1 MRAFFALLVAFLVT
15 VPAAFAA
22 PSSYRLEKLDEGI
35 YAALAVPG
43 RQTSSNALVMECEE
57 DVVVAGAHFTGRAIR
72 DLTAQVAQ
80 VTKKPV
86 SSFILT
92 HHHGGYG
99 YIDLDFP
106 PGKDVLMSW
115 QTWKELEQEVRE
127 IEFPLIFFNEG
138 LTMKRGGRTI
148 ILTNMEAGHS
158 SGDTVVYLPDESIL
172 FTSDLFYNGSAG
184 YLGDGHMQE
193 WILALEFLERLKVGK
208 IVPGYGEIG
217 ATEDLT
223 AFKKFLKAFFSEVLQ
238 MIEEGKTLDQVKR
251 EFSLPQY
258 ETLPGF
264 QQFLPV
270 NLERAYQDLRSHLG
284 KGEF

>member
-92 HHHGGYG
+92 HHQAVTA
-99 YIDLDFP
+99 I
-106 PGKDVLMSW
+106 
-115 QTWKELEQEVRE
+115 
-127 IEFPLIFFNEG
+127 
-138 LTMKRGGRTI
+138 
-148 ILTNMEAGHS
+148 
-158 SGDTVVYLPDESIL
+158 SIL
-172 FTSDLFYNGSAG
+172 ISRRAKTYSC
-184 YLGDGHMQE
+184 
-193 WILALEFLERLKVGK
+193 
-208 IVPGYGEIG
+208 PGRPGRSWSR
-217 ATEDLT
+217 
-223 AFKKFLKAFFSEVLQ
+223 KF
-238 MIEEGKTLDQVKR
+238 VK
-251 EFSLPQY
+251 S
-258 ETLPGF
+258 
-264 QQFLPV
+264 
-270 NLERAYQDLRSHLG
+270 NSH
-284 KGEF
+284 